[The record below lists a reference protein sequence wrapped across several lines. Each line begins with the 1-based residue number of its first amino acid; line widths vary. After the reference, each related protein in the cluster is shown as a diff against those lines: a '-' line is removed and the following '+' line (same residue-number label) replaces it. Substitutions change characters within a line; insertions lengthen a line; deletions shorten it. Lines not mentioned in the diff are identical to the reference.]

1 MEKIIQPEQLLLSE
15 QVQLLLTQLGGKNN
29 IESITPCAT
38 RLRIQLKK
46 QPTAESKEIIQQIPD
61 VKYFILLDK
70 YAEVIMEQGLNE
82 TYEALSQQLDQSA
95 TKEKL
100 NPIEKLF
107 GLISEI
113 FTPIIPLFAGSGI
126 LKGLVVLATTL
137 GWLSET
143 SGTYHILAAASNAVF
158 YFLPIFLAF
167 SAAKTFKVNGYIA
180 GVIAAALIEPNLTSL
195 LTNGGKAS
203 TDFLGIPVVLMQYT
217 STVMPAILGIFFYS
231 FVEKFLKKYIRESM
245 QLVFV
250 PLLSLVITVPL
261 TLMVFGPAGV
271 YLGEGLAAVIT
282 WMMDIN
288 GPISGAIIAGGWNI
302 LVIFGIQWAV
312 NPVMISNISSF
323 GFDRIVPLTG
333 AANFGMAGAALGV
346 FLKSKQ
352 SRTRS
357 ISGSAFASIL
367 LAGVTEPTVYGIAIP
382 LKKPFVAACIGAAAG
397 GAVMGFAKVKAIAF
411 VFGSLTTLPAFISST
426 FWWYVIGLAVSLVV
440 AMITT
445 LVSGFDE
452 TLMPQE

>member
-46 QPTAESKEIIQQIPD
+46 QPATESNEIIQQIPD
-61 VKYFILLDK
+61 VKYFIVLDK
-70 YAEVIMEQGLNE
+70 YAEVIMEQGLSE
-82 TYEALSQQLDQSA
+82 TYKALSQQLDQSA

-180 GVIAAALIEPNLTSL
+180 GVIAAALIEPNLTGL
-195 LTNGGKAS
+195 LTSGGKAS

>member
-1 MEKIIQPEQLLLSE
+1 MEKVIQPEQLLLSE

-46 QPTAESKEIIQQIPD
+46 QPTTESNEIIQQIPD

-70 YAEVIMEQGLNE
+70 YAEVIMEQGLSE

-180 GVIAAALIEPNLTSL
+180 GVIAAALIEPNLTGL
-195 LTNGGKAS
+195 LTSGGKAS

>member
-15 QVQLLLTQLGGKNN
+15 QVQLLLTQLGEKNN

-46 QPTAESKEIIQQIPD
+46 QPTTESNEIIQQIPD

-70 YAEVIMEQGLNE
+70 YAEVIMEQGLSE
-82 TYEALSQQLDQSA
+82 TYKALSQQLDQSA

-180 GVIAAALIEPNLTSL
+180 GVIAAALIEPNLTGL
-195 LTNGGKAS
+195 LTSGGKAS

>member
-46 QPTAESKEIIQQIPD
+46 QPTTESNEIIQQIPD

-70 YAEVIMEQGLNE
+70 YAEVIMEQGLSE
-82 TYEALSQQLDQSA
+82 TYKALSQQLDQSA

-167 SAAKTFKVNGYIA
+167 SVAKTFKVNGYIA
-180 GVIAAALIEPNLTSL
+180 GVIAAALIEPNLTGL
-195 LTNGGKAS
+195 LTSGGKAS

>member
-46 QPTAESKEIIQQIPD
+46 QPTTESNEIIQQIPD

-70 YAEVIMEQGLNE
+70 YAEVIMEQGLSE
-82 TYEALSQQLDQSA
+82 TYKALSQQLDQSA

-180 GVIAAALIEPNLTSL
+180 GVIAAALIEPNLTGL
-195 LTNGGKAS
+195 LTSGGKAS
-203 TDFLGIPVVLMQYT
+203 TDFLGIPVALMQYT

>member
-1 MEKIIQPEQLLLSE
+1 METTTNPEKLLLADQIQLLIE
-15 QVQLLLTQLGGKNN
+15 QLGGKKN
-29 IESITPCAT
+29 IESVLPCAT
-38 RLRIQLKK
+38 RLRIKLRE
-46 QPTAESKEIIQQIPD
+46 QPNESVQKEAEQIPN
-61 VKYFILLDK
+61 VKYFILLNK
-70 YAEVIMEQGLNE
+70 YAEVIMEQGLAPAYQE
-82 TYEALSQQLDQSA
+82 LSDQLELD
-95 TKEKL
+95 TPKEKL

-137 GWLSET
+137 GWLNEA
-143 SGTYHILAAASNAVF
+143 SGTYHILSAASNAVF

-167 SAAKTFKVNGYIA
+167 SAARTFKVNGYIA
-180 GVIAAALIEPNLTSL
+180 AVIAAALIEPNLTSL
-195 LTNGGKAS
+195 LTDGGKAS

-231 FVEKFLKKYIRESM
+231 FVERFLKKYIRESM

-271 YLGEGLAAVIT
+271 YLGEGLAFAIT

-312 NPVMISNISSF
+312 NPVMISNISTF

-346 FLKSKQ
+346 FLRSKR
-352 SRTRS
+352 SKTRS

-397 GAVMGFAKVKAIAF
+397 GAVMGFAQVKAIAF
-411 VFGSLTTLPAFISST
+411 VFGSLTTLPAFISGT
-426 FWWYVIGLAVSLVV
+426 FLWYVAGLAVSLIV

-452 TLMPQE
+452 ELLAYE